1 MSTTLIAVLL
11 LGIALEFIA
20 SLAWLP
26 PYFRYGIPLFRK
38 RVSVGDQFDF
48 SRVLS
53 GAKPAEELLDSCGLS
68 IKPISPN
75 EIAVR
80 ERVFI
85 VSRSATLHG
94 VIRFIPDRNEV
105 VAWGFV
111 NWSLLF
117 FIAAVALMLN
127 RAPVY
132 VWPVALLI
140 ILATSTSK
148 ISNFRK
154 FVELTTKPEEAGV
167 GSKPT
172 GIAPYEV

>member
-1 MSTTLIAVLL
+1 MSTTLIAVFL
-11 LGIALEFIA
+11 LGIILEFIV
-20 SLAWLP
+20 SLAWLA
-26 PYFRYGIPLFRK
+26 PYFRFGIPLFHA
-38 RVSVGDQFDF
+38 RVSVGDRFDV

-53 GAKPAEELLDSCGLS
+53 RAKPAEELLDSCGLS

-80 ERVFI
+80 ERLFI
-85 VSRSATLHG
+85 ISRSATLHG

-117 FIAAVALMLN
+117 FMGAVALMLN
-127 RAPVY
+127 RAPVF
-132 VWPVALLI
+132 VWPIALLI
-140 ILATSTSK
+140 IIATSASK

-154 FVELTTKPEEAGV
+154 FVELTTKPEEPA
-167 GSKPT
+167 
-172 GIAPYEV
+172 